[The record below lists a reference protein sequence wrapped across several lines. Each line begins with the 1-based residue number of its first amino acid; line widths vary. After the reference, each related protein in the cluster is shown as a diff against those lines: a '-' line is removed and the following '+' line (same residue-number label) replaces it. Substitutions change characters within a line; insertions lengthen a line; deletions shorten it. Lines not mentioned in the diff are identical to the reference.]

1 MLFNFYL
8 GKANKI
14 LLAFVAL
21 GQGIRNKLLA
31 QAVKNK

>member
-1 MLFNFYL
+1 MLFNFYP

-21 GQGIRNKLLA
+21 GQGMLNKLLA
-31 QAVKNK
+31 HPVKNK